1 MMVAGRKSGP
11 SVLSGGVGTQ
21 YLVVANSRAG
31 SADRRAVDAAV
42 GVLAEHGRV
51 RARHL
56 SSPAELDLALD
67 QAAGAVLVVAGGDG
81 TLHAVAQ
88 RLLDT
93 GRLADAVVGLVP
105 LGTGNDLARG
115 VGLPLDPAEAA
126 MRVVTGSVQPLDLL
140 VDDAGRVV
148 VNAAHAGIGAA
159 AGIRA
164 DDLKGRLGAA
174 AYPVGALLAAA
185 RTDGWRLR
193 VTVDG
198 RPLALPGE
206 RVLMIG
212 VGNGSSIG
220 GGTPLC
226 PGADPGD
233 GLLDVIVS
241 TAVSP
246 GSRVAYAN
254 ALRTGDH
261 IRRDDVVAERGVEVR
276 IAGDLV
282 GHNVDGEAAGE
293 TRDRTYRVVPGGWRL
308 IR

>member
-1 MMVAGRKSGP
+1 MFVI
-11 SVLSGGVGTQ
+11 
-21 YLVVANSRAG
+21 ANGRAG
-31 SADRRAVDAAV
+31 SADRRGLDTAV
-42 GVLAEHGRV
+42 GVLAQHGPV
-51 RARHL
+51 RARHTND
-56 SSPAELDLALD
+56 PAELDEALD
-67 QAAGAVLVVAGGDG
+67 DAAGAVLVVAGGDG
-81 TLHAVAQ
+81 SLHAVVQ
-88 RLLDT
+88 RLRDR
-93 GRLADAVVGLVP
+93 GELAAATIGLVP
-105 LGTGNDLARG
+105 LGTGNDLARAL
-115 VGLPLDPAEAA
+115 GLPLDADEAA
-126 MRVVTGSVQPLDLL
+126 VRVVTGTARTLDLL

-185 RTDGWRLR
+185 RTEGWRLV
-193 VTVDG
+193 VTIDG
-198 RPLALPGE
+198 RPLDLPGE
-206 RVLMIG
+206 RVLMVG

-226 PGADPGD
+226 PGADPND
-233 GLLDVIVS
+233 GLLDVVVS

-246 GSRVAYAN
+246 AARVAYAN

-276 IAGDLV
+276 ISGDLV
-282 GHNVDGEAAGE
+282 GHNADGEAAGE
-293 TRDRTYRVVPGGWRL
+293 ATDRTYRVVPGGWRL